1 MSHID
6 HLGLPRWRQLLYLA
20 CEDGRQ
26 HQQDGQVHREARL
39 KVDGLEEGD
48 VVHDHQQ
55 EQGEHVGDKH
65 LRLDLTLH
73 VHLLFAFV
81 KPEVCD
87 CRQTPAVSNPL
98 LHCLCYSSADMIF
111 VKKITRPLF
120 WEQEFYAKNT

>member
-98 LHCLCYSSADMIF
+98 LHCLCCSSAVYYNNI
-111 VKKITRPLF
+111 I
-120 WEQEFYAKNT
+120 Q

>member
-1 MSHID
+1 MVD
-6 HLGLPRWRQLLYLA
+6 HLQVGGGGQSLHHTD
-20 CEDGRQ
+20 ENGRHDQ
-26 HQQDGQVHREARL
+26 HVGQVHRQSCL
-39 KVDGLEEGD
+39 KVDWLEEGD

-98 LHCLCYSSADMIF
+98 LHCLCYSSAVYYNNI
-111 VKKITRPLF
+111 I
-120 WEQEFYAKNT
+120 Q